1 MYTLTRIL
9 FPLFP
14 SLLLLLFKKGSKG
27 RGLVVTVMSL
37 CLLYGF
43 LNINFFCEKIGMQK
57 TLNDHY
63 IRIREKIEFN
73 KKEREERLVAERK
86 ERVERLV
93 LERKEREER
102 LAAER
107 KAESERF
114 AAELEAEQRDKEAK
128 AEKKRKGFHFLSAWN
143 GSHPVFVRMVKKDLL
158 DPKSFK
164 HIETSVTPVSYD
176 ILTNGSHNI
185 YMKFRAKNAF
195 GSYVIH
201 TASGVYSHT
210 DLGTVKVLSIE

>member
-1 MYTLTRIL
+1 MDFISEILVKIILVLIL

-27 RGLVVTVMSL
+27 RGLVVTFMSL

-73 KKEREERLVAERK
+73 KKEREERI
-86 ERVERLV
+86 V

-201 TASGVYSHT
+201 TASGFYSHT
-210 DLGTVKVLSIE
+210 DLGSVKVLSIE